1 MRASYLQPSSLQ
13 YSSFFKEGGSKA
25 GTLESLIIVLL
36 VIKVPQSNGGVKI
49 VLYDFL
55 TAMSLS

>member
-1 MRASYLQPSSLQ
+1 MIFSELNVEDSINFPIEEFYD
-13 YSSFFKEGGSKA
+13 
-25 GTLESLIIVLL
+25 TLESLIIVPL

-49 VLYDFL
+49 VLIDFL

>member
-1 MRASYLQPSSLQ
+1 MD
-13 YSSFFKEGGSKA
+13 GGEDLLREVVLCKIT
-25 GTLESLIIVLL
+25 GLVTTLESLIIVPL

>member
-1 MRASYLQPSSLQ
+1 MGPKQNARSLLIPV
-13 YSSFFKEGGSKA
+13 SD
-25 GTLESLIIVLL
+25 TLESLIIVPL

>member
-1 MRASYLQPSSLQ
+1 MAVLRVVNRQLLENSIRDAIDYLS
-13 YSSFFKEGGSKA
+13 
-25 GTLESLIIVLL
+25 TLESLIIVPL